1 MKEYI
6 VKHHPEL
13 SNMGKSGAAY
23 DQLARAI
30 QEAWEDIPQSYID
43 GLIEGM
49 SRRVEAVRA
58 AKGWHTKY

>member
-13 SNMGKSGAAY
+13 STMGKSEAAY
-23 DQLARAI
+23 DQLARTI
-30 QEAWEDIPQSYID
+30 QEAWEAIPQSYID

-49 SRRVEAVRA
+49 SRRVKAV
-58 AKGWHTKY
+58 